1 MSRYSTLNNDP
12 NRQGSRSPRAPS
24 RWFSAWLILALLL
37 TQGLGAARAEEAPEY
52 RVKAAFLY
60 NFAKFASWPEQSF
73 ADSSAPLQFCTL
85 GEAPFGKALDS
96 LEGKNVRDRSLP
108 VRKLASVQESVG
120 CHVLFVSEDRET
132 QVQDVLKAVGGK
144 PVLTVSE
151 IEGFCERGGIIN
163 FVTLEG
169 KVRFEINP
177 DAAEGAGIRLSAQL
191 LRLAKV
197 VSGKRADR

>member
-1 MSRYSTLNNDP
+1 MFYHSTLNNDP
-12 NRQGSRSPRAPS
+12 HRQGSRSPRAPS
-24 RWFSAWLILALLL
+24 RWFLAWFVLALLL
-37 TQGLGAARAEEAPEY
+37 TQVPGAARAEETLEY
-52 RVKAAFLY
+52 PVKAAFLY
-60 NFAKFASWPEQSF
+60 NFAKLASWPEQSF
-73 ADSSAPLQFCTL
+73 VDPAAPVQFCPL
-85 GEAPFGKALDS
+85 GDAPFGKALDS
-96 LEGKNVRDRSLP
+96 LGGKQVRDRSL
-108 VRKLASVQESVG
+108 VIRKLASVQEAVG
-120 CHVLFVSEDRET
+120 CHVLFVSAEREH
-132 QVQDVLKAVGGK
+132 QIQEVLKSVGGK

-197 VSGKRADR
+197 VSGKRVER